1 VPKSTQR
8 RKARE
13 IALQA
18 LYTIDLMGEASG
30 GMEEFV
36 RTEGKRARVIEY
48 ALKLVQGALK
58 NIKSIDKK
66 VAQAAINW
74 EISRMAVVDRN
85 ILRLGAYELLFC
97 PDIPP
102 KVAMNEAIE
111 LAKRFGSKD
120 SGPFVNGI
128 LDKLYKEETGDEASR

>member
-1 VPKSTQR
+1 MPKSTQR